1 MHFTKGVEKRFPK
14 LFPKGSFEFKILRGY
29 EIFYNEIRKDKR
41 RVVTVSFCDSFLKLA
56 IYLMQAKL
64 FEIMKRRKSW
74 NKSPGG
80 GTALFDFADLRA

>member
-41 RVVTVSFCDSFLKLA
+41 RVVTVSFCDSFLWQFLE
-56 IYLMQAKL
+56 IGNL
-64 FEIMKRRKSW
+64 FNASE
-74 NKSPGG
+74 
-80 GTALFDFADLRA
+80 ALRNYET